1 MPNRSLGKD
10 SPSQSE
16 AELIGTRLIVWDH
29 KAGLDIYRSGFFGK
43 PVGIP
48 KPKPEQAFDVPL
60 LLDLMEGLYLL
71 EEGRISVVDG
81 KSRRKVGQGVLLRAA
96 RKTYGGFELAY
107 RVYRD
112 LREKGFIVTP
122 GIKFGAD
129 FAVYERG
136 PGIDHAPFI
145 VSVEMPKSVVG
156 PFEVVR
162 AGRLAT
168 TVRKQ
173 FIIAMPDARKTNRV
187 RYIVFKWFK
196 A

>member
-1 MPNRSLGKD
+1 MTDSTQLGT
-10 SPSQSE
+10 
-16 AELIGTRLIVWDH
+16 AELFGSRLIIWDP
-29 KAGLDIYRSGFFGK
+29 KEGLGVYRSGFFGK

-48 KPKPEQAFDVPL
+48 KPKPDQDFDVPL
-60 LLDLMEGLYLL
+60 LLDLMEGLYLF
-71 EEGRISVVDG
+71 EHGQIRIVEGKTKRTVG
-81 KSRRKVGQGVLLRAA
+81 KAVLLKTARA
-96 RKTYGGFELAY
+96 TYRGFRLAY
-107 RVYRD
+107 QVYKD
-112 LREKGFIVTP
+112 LRNKGYIVTP

-129 FAVYERG
+129 FAVYEHG

-145 VSVEMPKSVVG
+145 VSVETSGSLMG

-173 FIIAMPDARKTNRV
+173 FILAIPDPGSDKI
-187 RYIVFKWFK
+187 RYLVFSWFK

>member
-1 MPNRSLGKD
+1 M
-10 SPSQSE
+10 
-16 AELIGTRLIVWDH
+16 
-29 KAGLDIYRSGFFGK
+29 
-43 PVGIP
+43 GIP
-48 KPKPEQAFDVPL
+48 KPKPDQEFDVPL

-71 EEGRISVVDG
+71 EHQKISVIDG
-81 KSRRKVGQGVLLRAA
+81 RTKKPVGKAVLLRAA
-96 RKTYGGFELAY
+96 KETYRGFSQAY
-107 RVYRD
+107 QIYKD
-112 LREKGFIVTP
+112 LRNKGYIVTP

-129 FAVYERG
+129 FAVYEHG

-145 VSVEMPKSVVG
+145 VSVENPSSIMG

-173 FIIAMPDARKTNRV
+173 FIIAIPEPKNEI
-187 RYIVFKWFK
+187 RYLVFRWFK